1 MLYNQ
6 GLFIRNMAIMESNLK
21 KKNSES
27 EAKFEFF
34 VESVSESEALMSKIV
49 RICGIGTSVS
59 PDKEVSENCLAMKMR
74 FNDRMIETKSYIT
87 MGT

>member
-6 GLFIRNMAIMESNLK
+6 GLFIRNMAIMESNF

-27 EAKFEFF
+27 EVKFEFF
-34 VESVSESEALMSKIV
+34 AGSVSESEALMPKIV
-49 RICGIGTSVS
+49 GICKIGTSVS
-59 PDKEVSENCLAMKMR
+59 PYKEVSENCLAMKMR